1 MGTTARQP
9 EVIDRQAAAIEREPL
24 SSRVFL
30 LGGYRWAAAVRA
42 GDWINRERIRVYGTL
57 LFILNL
63 VAISVCLA
71 SGFHRDPGS
80 QPVALDFPK
89 CVAASSLALK
99 GRPQDA
105 YNDAKQWEAEK
116 AVTGNRN
123 IGFEVWDYP
132 PDFLLMV
139 LPLSLMDYDVAFLTW
154 NALTLAA
161 YLLVVGMIAKKREA
175 LLPACAFPA
184 LIMNLIPGQNGMLT
198 MALLAGGLLLLENRP
213 IWAGVMFGLLT
224 YKPQFGILIPIV
236 LIATR
241 NWRPFVSATVT
252 ASALVVLTAMLFGI
266 STWTAVLRNVPSI
279 STRLLVVGDVGFGK
293 IHSVFGAARL
303 WNASVTTALTLQM
316 IFSLAAGTIVV
327 WIWRRPV
334 SPALKSAALATAT
347 LMVTPYVMD
356 YDLIVLAAPIAWLSV
371 EGLRDGFVGW
381 EKSILVVIFLFPPLG
396 VLLATKAAIPLTPAA
411 LSLLLA
417 IIAVR
422 VSRSAGQGSRV
433 EEAAAPPAPQEW
445 HSLNPTTCRIS

>member
-9 EVIDRQAAAIEREPL
+9 EVIDRQAAAIERESQ
-24 SSRVFL
+24 SSRAFL
-30 LGGYRWAAAVRA
+30 LAVSRWAAAVRA

-63 VAISVCLA
+63 VAISVALA
-71 SGFHRDPGS
+71 SGFHHDPGS

-89 CVAASSLALK
+89 CVAASSLALR
-99 GRPQDA
+99 GHPQDA
-105 YNDAKQWEAEK
+105 YNDAKEWEAEK

-139 LPLSLMDYDVAFLTW
+139 LPLSLTNYDVAFLTW

-161 YLLVVGMIAKKREA
+161 YLLVVGLIAKKREA
-175 LLPACAFPA
+175 LWLACAFPA

-213 IWAGVMFGLLT
+213 IWAGVMFGILS
-224 YKPQFGILIPIV
+224 YKPQYGILIPIV

-252 ASALVVLTAMLFGI
+252 AITLVALTAMLFGI
-266 STWTAVLRNVPSI
+266 STWTAFLHNVPSI
-279 STRLLVVGDVGFGK
+279 SHRLLVVGDVGFGK
-293 IHSVFGAARL
+293 IHSVFAAARL
-303 WNASVTTALTLQM
+303 WNASVTTALMLQLT
-316 IFSLAAGTIVV
+316 FSLAAGTIVV

-334 SPALKSAALATAT
+334 SLTLKSAALATAT

-371 EGLRDGFVGW
+371 EGLRDGFMGW
-381 EKSILVVIFLFPPLG
+381 EKSILLVIFLFPPLG
-396 VLLATKAAIPLTPAA
+396 VLLATKAALPLTPAV
-411 LSLLLA
+411 LSVLLLM
-417 IIAVR
+417 IAVR
-422 VSRSAGQGSRV
+422 VSKCASTALHSELAGLPG
-433 EEAAAPPAPQEW
+433 PQDR
-445 HSLNPTTCRIS
+445 HSSHPTTCRIS